1 MRRNRSKL
9 FAAFAAFCVGGLVS
23 IASADITGHVKLDG
37 KAPEPRPID
46 MSGVKECAD
55 QHPDPVNEETIVA
68 DEKGNLANV
77 VVFIKADDP
86 SALGGEASKEPA
98 VLDQKGCTYVPHVL
112 PVMVGQ
118 PMKVKNDDPFL
129 HNVHSLAQTNPAFN
143 FGQPNKDE
151 GKPVDPPK
159 APEIIKVKCD
169 VHPWMSAWIIVVD
182 NPFFGAS
189 KEDGSYT
196 IKGNLPD
203 GEYTLH
209 AWHEKL
215 GEQDQKITVKDGKAT
230 SDFTFKAEAAAA
242 PANEADAKLASAK
255 TTAQPAAMTCCAPD
269 AAQAKPTLTAK
280 AE

>member
-1 MRRNRSKL
+1 MWDARARGRRSSVALARARTRGMRQPQPRRTTMRIRTQML
-9 FAAFAAFCVGGLVS
+9 TAMLAAAACAALSMPVF
-23 IASADITGHVKLDG
+23 ADITGRVKLDG
-37 KAPEPRPID
+37 KAPEPRQID

-68 DEKGNLANV
+68 DDKGNLANV
-77 VVFIKADDP
+77 VVSIKADDP
-86 SALGGEASKEPA
+86 SALGGEVPKEAA
-98 VLDQKGCTYVPHVL
+98 VLDQKTCMYTPHVL

-118 PMKVKNDDPFL
+118 TMKIKNDDPFL

-143 FGQPNKDE
+143 FGQPNKDD

-182 NPFFGAS
+182 NPFFAAS
-189 KEDGSYT
+189 KEDGTYT

-215 GEQDQKITVKDGKAT
+215 
-230 SDFTFKAEAAAA
+230 
-242 PANEADAKLASAK
+242 
-255 TTAQPAAMTCCAPD
+255 
-269 AAQAKPTLTAK
+269 
-280 AE
+280 

>member
-1 MRRNRSKL
+1 MRRIRKNL
-9 FAAFAAFCVGGLVS
+9 LAAAAAAFCFSGLVS
-23 IASADITGHVKLDG
+23 IASADITGHIKLDG
-37 KAPEPRPID
+37 KAPEPKQID

-68 DEKGNLANV
+68 DDKGNLANV
-77 VVFIKADDP
+77 VVSIKADDP
-86 SALGGEASKEPA
+86 SALGGEAPKTPA
-98 VLDQKGCTYVPHVL
+98 VLDQKGCMYTPHVL

-118 PMKVKNDDPFL
+118 EMKIKNDDPFL

-143 FGQPNKDE
+143 FGQPNKDD

-189 KEDGSYT
+189 KEDGTYT

-230 SDFTFKAEAAAA
+230 SDFTFKVESAAA
-242 PANEADAKLASAK
+242 PANEKDAKLASAQ
-255 TTAQPAAMTCCAPD
+255 TSAEGTMSCCAP
-269 AAQAKPTLTAK
+269 AK
-280 AE
+280 ATALTQTVKAE